1 MGKQKYL
8 GKIEEL
14 FQKSPVVSY
23 DSIKRV
29 ITEKKKGTQYT
40 KQLIRNLIVKGKI
53 KKLAKG
59 CYTTHNENG
68 ISVFCFTPAY
78 LGLQDALSFHN
89 LWEQETIPIIITS
102 KRVRQGIRSILN
114 GNVLVRRIDKKYLF
128 GFEYY
133 AQGNNVYLPYSDIE
147 KTLIDMV
154 YFKEKIDKEV
164 IKNLI
169 KKVQRKKMDKYLKQY
184 PLRIRN
190 RMLKILENKPCVQIR
205 NENK

>member
-1 MGKQKYL
+1 MGTQKYL
-8 GKIEEL
+8 KKIEEI
-14 FQKSPVVSY
+14 FQKSQVVTY
-23 DSIKRV
+23 NSIERV
-29 ITEKKKGTQYT
+29 VKEKKNNTQYT
-40 KQLIRNLIVKGKI
+40 KQLIKNLIAKGKI
-53 KKLAKG
+53 KRLAKG
-59 CYTTHNENG
+59 GYTAHNENG

-89 LWEQETIPIIITS
+89 IWEQETIPVIITS
-102 KRVRQGIRSILN
+102 RRVRQGIRSILG
-114 GNVLVRRIDKKYLF
+114 GNVLLRRIDKKYLF

-169 KKVQRKKMDKYLKQY
+169 KKIQRKKLNKYLKRY
-184 PLRIRN
+184 PIRIKMRI
-190 RMLKILENKPCVQIR
+190 LKILK
-205 NENK
+205 KS